1 MGGAQGGAAAGGGM
15 GGHHNDPRP
24 SLAEQK
30 FNDVGPLSDVARNA
44 GTGLMNAGKA
54 GVSAGKGMKADN
66 DDNPRPKN
74 LAQSEKSDA
83 NSPGVSAALDAGNG
97 LGKAGS
103 SIGKGIKN
111 SMGGPKK

>member
-1 MGGAQGGAAAGGGM
+1 MNAGKAGVSAGKGM
-15 GGHHNDPRP
+15 KADNDDNPRP
-24 SLAEQK
+24 KNLAEQK

-103 SIGKGIKN
+103 SIG
-111 SMGGPKK
+111 